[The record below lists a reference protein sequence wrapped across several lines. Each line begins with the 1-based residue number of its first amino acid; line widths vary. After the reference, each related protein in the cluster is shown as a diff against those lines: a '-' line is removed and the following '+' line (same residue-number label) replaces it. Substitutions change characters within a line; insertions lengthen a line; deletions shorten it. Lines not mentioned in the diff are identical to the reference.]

1 MVSCSSYLLRSNHS
15 PARYSVRTVLL
26 EAAATVCN
34 RTEDSYH
41 RATNGEFLRQDTTF
55 TSHELTPESV
65 NRKKLPIPDSQTPPN
80 FSPHGLTRYRIVC
93 VCVCVFVCLFVYQST
108 TQSKLRVEPKA
119 KTSSSLLQEEIH
131 GSAFHRSVSLS
142 ENLDRRPKYM
152 ELGTSSSEYSLALP
166 LRCT

>member
-93 VCVCVFVCLFVYQST
+93 VCVFVCLFVCLFTNLLLRASSELNPKPKLALLFFKKRST
-108 TQSKLRVEPKA
+108 VRHFTAL
-119 KTSSSLLQEEIH
+119 
-131 GSAFHRSVSLS
+131 SLS
-142 ENLDRRPKYM
+142 
-152 ELGTSSSEYSLALP
+152 
-166 LRCT
+166 LRI